1 MTNIENTVQRL
12 CDKLFGRLPESMER
26 CTVGMVNTVYILAF
40 GNEKYVLRLNREE
53 GAYRESARLLAE
65 AESVGLTVP
74 HIVAEGRFE
83 GYEYM
88 TITYLEGRDLG
99 IVYREL
105 SDAERRLIA
114 AQTANLQRL
123 AAKMT
128 CSDPPKPWY
137 GFVDEMLDRAAERMA
152 AGGYFDPEK
161 ALRVKREAEL
171 MRDYFESLEPV
182 AYLDDIS
189 TKNLLIDKGQV
200 SGVIDIDE
208 IGWGDPLT
216 FIALTR
222 TALLGMGCDD
232 DICEYLLD
240 AMGADDDGRRAE
252 AFYSLLYCADLM
264 SERGMVFD
272 GRAVHVDEEVITRFN
287 GIYERFWERRM
298 KQKEV

>member
-1 MTNIENTVQRL
+1 MTNIENIVQRL
-12 CDKLFGRLPESMER
+12 CEKLFGRLPDGMER
-26 CTVGMVNTVYILAF
+26 CTVGMVNTVYILTF
-40 GNEKYVLRLNREE
+40 GGERYVLRLNSEE
-53 GAYRESARLLAE
+53 GAYRESARILAE
-65 AESVGLTVP
+65 AETVGLPVP
-74 HIVAEGRFE
+74 HIIAEGRFE

-88 TITYLEGRDLG
+88 AITYIEGRDLG

-114 AQTANLQRL
+114 AQTADLQRL

-128 CSDPPKPWY
+128 CSEPPKPWY

-161 ALRVKREAEL
+161 ALRVRHEAEL
-171 MRDYFESLEPV
+171 MREYFETLEPV

-189 TKNLLIDKGQV
+189 TKNLLIDKGRV

-240 AMGADDDGRRAE
+240 AMGADENGRRAE

-264 SERGMVFD
+264 SERGMAFD
-272 GRAVHVDEEVITRFN
+272 GRVVYVDEEVIARFN
-287 GIYERFWERRM
+287 GIYERFWAHRI
-298 KQKEV
+298 KLKKV